1 MIKPNLISN
10 AAEFSPLNA
19 AVNDPLMMMASS
31 SSSSSSPNHTTMS
44 MSAIIKQESQSQ
56 SIKSSSSNSSS
67 SKRLKNGGA
76 KLSGIVS
83 ERVSDYRKNT
93 KPLMEKRRR
102 ERINRSLEE
111 LKNLILDQTN
121 HNVSIFCCLEA
132 TKKMFCFYSRVI
144 FYLPFLLLFIC

>member
-10 AAEFSPLNA
+10 AAEFSPINA

-31 SSSSSSPNHTTMS
+31 SSPNHTTMS
-44 MSAIIKQESQSQ
+44 MSAMIKQESQSQ
-56 SIKSSSSNSSS
+56 SIKSSTSSNSSSS

-132 TKKMFCFYSRVI
+132 TK
-144 FYLPFLLLFIC
+144 